1 MKITMPSL
9 HCSKHFKDPSFSLIL
24 NQPNNNNYF
33 FLNAAVSLA
42 ISSTLVDSLRR
53 IFLLYFLMMNLN
65 LSLIDYNMFL
75 MTMSLFLYLLH
86 ARPVCYFD
94 IIQ

>member
-1 MKITMPSL
+1 MPSL
-9 HCSKHFKDPSFSLIL
+9 HCSKHFKDPFFSLIL

-75 MTMSLFLYLLH
+75 MTMSFSLYLLH

>member
-1 MKITMPSL
+1 MPSL
-9 HCSKHFKDPSFSLIL
+9 HCSKHFKDPFFSLIL

-42 ISSTLVDSLRR
+42 ISSTLLDSLRR
-53 IFLLYFLMMNLN
+53 IFLLYSLMMNLN
-65 LSLIDYNMFL
+65 LSLIDYNMSF
-75 MTMSLFLYLLH
+75 SLYVLH

>member
-1 MKITMPSL
+1 MPSL

-75 MTMSLFLYLLH
+75 MTMPFFLYLLH

>member
-1 MKITMPSL
+1 MPSL

>member
-1 MKITMPSL
+1 MPSL
-9 HCSKHFKDPSFSLIL
+9 HCSKHFKDPFFSLIL

-65 LSLIDYNMFL
+65 LSLIDYNMSF
-75 MTMSLFLYLLH
+75 SLYVLH

>member
-1 MKITMPSL
+1 MPSL

-75 MTMSLFLYLLH
+75 MTMSLFLYVLH

>member
-9 HCSKHFKDPSFSLIL
+9 HCSKHFKDPFFSLIL

-65 LSLIDYNMFL
+65 LSLIDYNMSF
-75 MTMSLFLYLLH
+75 SLYVLH